1 MPNKFYH
8 NPRLKRYE
16 QLKKDAIRGGKVQF
30 GRGLDERSVIRHIE
44 RNKEVSFLHPRR
56 RES

>member
-16 QLKKDAIRGGKVQF
+16 QLKKDAIRGSKVQF
-30 GRGLDERSVIRHIE
+30 GMGLDERRAIRHLKGDE
-44 RNKEVSFLHPRR
+44 KVSLLYPRR
-56 RES
+56 RAS